1 MTVKELL
8 NSHKIIDT
16 AINSKLEQLA
26 ELRSLATKVSPTNLE
41 SRGSGSVTDRVGRT
55 VAKIVDLENKIND
68 YIDRLVSAKE
78 AIAVVVSQTDNEVY
92 TVLLEQRYILHE
104 TWETIAEKM
113 GYSLRHTTRL
123 HNDAMECLQRL
134 YPDELPAEL
143 VDFDLKGIEVSR
155 E

>member
-26 ELRSLATKVSPTNLE
+26 ELKCLATKVSPTNVE
-41 SRGSGSVTDRVGRT
+41 GRGSGGVTDRVGRT

-78 AIAVVVSQTDNEVY
+78 AIASVVAQADNEVY
-92 TVLLEQRYILHE
+92 KVLLERRYILHE
-104 TWETIAEKM
+104 TWEVIAEKM

-123 HNDAMECLQRL
+123 HNDAMKYLQRL

>member
-1 MTVKELL
+1 MKIRELL

-26 ELRSLATKVSPTNLE
+26 ELKCLATKVSPTNAE
-41 SRGSGSVTDRVGRT
+41 SRGNGGVNDRVGRT
-55 VAKIVDLENKIND
+55 VARIIDLENKIND

-123 HNDAMECLQRL
+123 HKEALEYLERL

-143 VDFDLKGIEVSR
+143 INFDLKGIEVSR